1 MPEKWI
7 ESTYY
12 ENTEVSDLGNIRRTS
27 DKTER
32 NHPMRVR
39 NRATT
44 AEPCV
49 TLHPIGGKT
58 PAGGKAWRTVPLR
71 RIVWETFHGEK
82 LPRGKFVKSLNENVE
97 DCRLS
102 NLFVTS
108 PNEVKLAKLAKLEPW
123 TMTEDYRQCY
133 EWFTHCVSLDGE
145 VRKIS
150 DGFRYKWG
158 GTGQNRRTPYV
169 TLTRGKKRVHV
180 GVARLMADA
189 WLRPLE
195 KGERVVL
202 DDPDGPLAL
211 ENIRIMNLNDAMTH
225 TRGIGLAKAMGYSA
239 AIFGKS
245 PEKRKYEAA
254 KAIGAVSEWDE
265 YIFG

>member
-1 MPEKWI
+1 MPEKWV

-27 DKTER
+27 DKTPR
-32 NHPMRVR
+32 KHSMRVR

-49 TLHPIGGKT
+49 TLHPIGVRT
-58 PAGGKAWRTVPLR
+58 HAGLKAWRTVPLR
-71 RIVWETFHGEK
+71 RIVWETFHDEK
-82 LPRGKFVKSLNENVE
+82 LPRGKFVKSLNGDAE

-102 NLFVTS
+102 NLFVMS
-108 PNEVKLAKLAKLEPW
+108 PQEVKRAKVGPW

-158 GTGQNRRTPYV
+158 TTCQSRRTPYV
-169 TLTRGKKRVHV
+169 TLTKGGKRAHV

-189 WLRPLE
+189 WIRPLE

-202 DDPDGPLAL
+202 DDPYGPLAL
-211 ENIRIMNLNDAMTH
+211 ENIRIMNLEDAMIH
-225 TRGIGLAKAMGYSA
+225 TRGIGLAKEMGYSA
-239 AIFGKS
+239 ASFEMT
-245 PEKRKYEAA
+245 PEKLKYEAA

-265 YIFG
+265 YIFC

>member
-1 MPEKWI
+1 MTENWA

-32 NHPMRVR
+32 NHSMRVR

-49 TLHPIGGKT
+49 TLHPIGAKT
-58 PAGGKAWRTVPLR
+58 PAGAKAWRTVPLR

-82 LPRGKFVKSLNENVE
+82 LPRGKFVKALNGDVE

-108 PNEVKLAKLAKLEPW
+108 PHEVKRAKLGAW
-123 TMTEDYRQCY
+123 TMTENYRQCC
-133 EWFTHCVSLDGE
+133 EWFDYCVSLDGD

-150 DGFRYKWG
+150 DGFKYKWG
-158 GTGQNRRTPYV
+158 TTGQNRRTPYV
-169 TLTRGKKRVHV
+169 TLTKDKKRVHV

-189 WLRPLE
+189 WIRPLDN
-195 KGERVVL
+195 GERVVL
-202 DDPDGPLAL
+202 DDPDGPLTL
-211 ENIRIMNLNDAMTH
+211 ENIRIMNLNDAMIH

-239 AIFGKS
+239 ACAEKS
-245 PEKRKYEAA
+245 PEKLKYEAA

>member
-1 MPEKWI
+1 MTERWV

-27 DKTER
+27 DKAPR
-32 NHPMRVR
+32 NHPMRIR

-44 AEPCV
+44 AEPCA
-49 TLHPIGGKT
+49 TLHPIGAKT

-82 LPRGKFVKSLNENVE
+82 LPRGKFVKSLNGDVE

-108 PNEVKLAKLAKLEPW
+108 PHEVKRAKLEPW

-133 EWFTHCVSLDGE
+133 EWFTHCVSLDGV

-150 DGFRYKWG
+150 DGFEYKWG
-158 GTGQNRRTPYV
+158 TSGQNRKTPYV
-169 TLTRGKKRVHV
+169 TLTRAGGKRVHV

-189 WLRPLE
+189 WIRPLDKE
-195 KGERVVL
+195 ERVVL
-202 DDPDGPLAL
+202 DDPDGPPTL
-211 ENIRIMNLNDAMTH
+211 ENIRIMNLNDAMTY
-225 TRGIGLAKAMGYSA
+225 T
-239 AIFGKS
+239 
-245 PEKRKYEAA
+245 EKRKYEAA

>member
-1 MPEKWI
+1 MPEKWVV
-7 ESTYY
+7 STYY

-32 NHPMRVR
+32 NHSMRVR

-49 TLHPIGGKT
+49 TLHPIGVRT
-58 PAGGKAWRTVPLR
+58 PAGLKAWRTVPLR
-71 RIVWETFHGEK
+71 RIVWEAFHDEK
-82 LPRGKFVKSLNENVE
+82 LPRGKFVKSLNGNVE

-108 PNEVKLAKLAKLEPW
+108 PHEVKRAKLGPW
-123 TMTEDYRQCY
+123 TMPENYRQCY
-133 EWFTHCVSLDGE
+133 EWFGHCVSLDGE

-150 DGFRYKWG
+150 DGFKYKWG
-158 GTGQNRRTPYV
+158 ATGKSRKTPYV
-169 TLTRGKKRVHV
+169 TLTKGKIRAHV

-189 WLRPLE
+189 WIRPLD
-195 KGERVVL
+195 KKERVVL
-202 DDPDGPLAL
+202 EDPDGPLTL
-211 ENIRIMNLNDAMTH
+211 ENIRIMDLNDAMVY
-225 TRGIGLAKAMGYSA
+225 TRGMGYSGA
-239 AIFGKS
+239 SFEKT

>member
-1 MPEKWI
+1 MPERWV

-27 DKTER
+27 DKTPR
-32 NHPMRVR
+32 KHSMRIR

-44 AEPCV
+44 AEHCV
-49 TLHPIGGKT
+49 TLHPIGAKT
-58 PAGGKAWRTVPLR
+58 PAGLKAWRTVPLR

-82 LPRGKFVKSLNENVE
+82 LPRGKFVKSLNGNVE

-108 PNEVKLAKLAKLEPW
+108 PREVKRSKLERW

-133 EWFTHCVSLDGE
+133 EWFTHCVSLDGV

-150 DGFRYKWG
+150 DGFKYKWG
-158 GTGQNRRTPYV
+158 TTGQNRRTPYV
-169 TLTRGKKRVHV
+169 TLCREGKRVHV

-189 WLRPLE
+189 WIRPLE

-202 DDPDGPLAL
+202 DDPYGPLAL
-211 ENIRIMNLNDAMTH
+211 ENIRIMNLEDAMIH
-225 TRGIGLAKAMGYSA
+225 TRGIGLAKAMGHSA
-239 AIFGKS
+239 ASFEKT
-245 PEKRKYEAA
+245 PEKLKYEAA

>member
-1 MPEKWI
+1 MPEKWV

-12 ENTEVSDLGNIRRTS
+12 ENTEVSNLGNIRRTS

-32 NHPMRVR
+32 NHSMRVR

-49 TLHPIGGKT
+49 TLHPIGIRT
-58 PAGGKAWRTVPLR
+58 PAGLKSWRTVPLR
-71 RIVWETFHGEK
+71 RIVWETFHDEK
-82 LPRGKFVKSLNENVE
+82 LPRGKFVKSLNGDVE

-108 PNEVKLAKLAKLEPW
+108 PHEVKRANLEPW
-123 TMTEDYRQCY
+123 TMTEDYRQCC
-133 EWFTHCVSLDGE
+133 EWFDYCVSLDGE
-145 VRKIS
+145 VRKII

-158 GTGQNRRTPYV
+158 TTCQKRRTPYV
-169 TLTRGKKRVHV
+169 TLRKGRRGVHV

-189 WLRPLE
+189 WIRPLE

-225 TRGIGLAKAMGYSA
+225 TRCIALAKAVGYSA
-239 AIFGKS
+239 ASFGKT

>member
-1 MPEKWI
+1 MSERWV

-27 DKTER
+27 DKTPR
-32 NHPMRVR
+32 NHPMRIR

-49 TLHPIGGKT
+49 TLHPIGAKT
-58 PAGGKAWRTVPLR
+58 PAGAKAWRTVPLR
-71 RIVWETFHGEK
+71 RIVWETFHEEK
-82 LPRGKFVKSLNENVE
+82 LPRGKFVKSLNGNVE

-108 PNEVKLAKLAKLEPW
+108 PNEVKRSKLELW

-133 EWFTHCVSLDGE
+133 EWFTHCVSLEGV

-150 DGFRYKWG
+150 DGFIHKWG
-158 GTGQNRRTPYV
+158 TTGQNRRTPYV
-169 TLTRGKKRVHV
+169 TLTRDGKRVHV

-189 WLRPLE
+189 WIRPLE

-202 DDPDGPLAL
+202 DDPYAPLSL
-211 ENIRIMNLNDAMTH
+211 ENIRIMNLDDAMVH
-225 TRGIGLAKAMGYSA
+225 IRGIGLAKAMGYSA
-239 AIFGKS
+239 SSFNRTH
-245 PEKRKYEAA
+245 EQRKYEAA

>member
-1 MPEKWI
+1 MPEKWV

-44 AEPCV
+44 AEPCA
-49 TLHPIGGKT
+49 TLHPIGVRT
-58 PAGGKAWRTVPLR
+58 PAGLKAWRTVPLR
-71 RIVWETFHGEK
+71 RIVWETFHDEK
-82 LPRGKFVKSLNENVE
+82 LPRGKFVKSLNGDVE

-108 PNEVKLAKLAKLEPW
+108 PQEVKLAKLEPW
-123 TMTEDYRQCY
+123 TMTEDYRQCR
-133 EWFTHCVSLDGE
+133 EWFAYCVSLDGE
-145 VRKIS
+145 VRRIS
-150 DGFRYKWG
+150 DGFRHKWG
-158 GTGQNRRTPYV
+158 APGHSRKTPYV
-169 TLTRGKKRVHV
+169 SLSSGKKRVHV

-189 WLRPLE
+189 WIRPLE

-202 DDPDGPLAL
+202 SDSNAPLTL
-211 ENIRIMNLNDAMTH
+211 DNIRIMNLNDAMIY

-239 AIFGKS
+239 ASFEKS

>member
-1 MPEKWI
+1 MTERWR

-12 ENTEVSDLGNIRRTS
+12 ENTEVSDLGNVRRTS
-27 DKTER
+27 DKAPR

-49 TLHPIGGKT
+49 TLHPIGFKT
-58 PAGGKAWRTVPLR
+58 PAGIKAWRTVPLR
-71 RIVWETFHGEK
+71 RIVWETFNGEK
-82 LPRGKFVKSLNENVE
+82 LPRGKFVKSLNGDVE

-108 PNEVKLAKLAKLEPW
+108 PHEVKRAKLEPW

-133 EWFTHCVSLDGE
+133 EWFTHCVSLEGV

-150 DGFRYKWG
+150 DGFKYKWM
-158 GTGQNRRTPYV
+158 TSGQNRKTPYV
-169 TLTRGKKRVHV
+169 TLCKGGTRVHV

-189 WLRPLE
+189 WIRPLE
-195 KGERVVL
+195 EGERVVL

-211 ENIRIMNLNDAMTH
+211 ENIRIMDLSDAMAH
-225 TRGIGLAKAMGYSA
+225 TRGIGLAKATGFTSA
-239 AIFGKS
+239 SYGKT

>member
-1 MPEKWI
+1 MTERWL

-27 DKTER
+27 DKTPR
-32 NHPMRVR
+32 NHSMRVR

-49 TLHPIGGKT
+49 TLHPIGART

-71 RIVWETFHGEK
+71 RIVWETFHDEK
-82 LPRGKFVKSLNENVE
+82 LPRGKFVKSLNGDVE

-102 NLFVTS
+102 NLFITS
-108 PNEVKLAKLAKLEPW
+108 PHEVKRAKLEPW

-133 EWFTHCVSLDGE
+133 EWFTHCVSLEGE

-158 GTGQNRRTPYV
+158 TTGQSRKTPYV
-169 TLTRGKKRVHV
+169 TLCKGRTRRQTHG
-180 GVARLMADA
+180 GRL
-189 WLRPLE
+189 
-195 KGERVVL
+195 
-202 DDPDGPLAL
+202 DP
-211 ENIRIMNLNDAMTH
+211 
-225 TRGIGLAKAMGYSA
+225 SA
-239 AIFGKS
+239 G
-245 PEKRKYEAA
+245 
-254 KAIGAVSEWDE
+254 
-265 YIFG
+265 

>member
-1 MPEKWI
+1 MTERWI

-27 DKTER
+27 DKSPR
-32 NHPMRVR
+32 NHPMRIR

-49 TLHPIGGKT
+49 TLHPIGAKT
-58 PAGGKAWRTVPLR
+58 TAGGKAWRTVPLR
-71 RIVWETFHGEK
+71 RIVWEAFHDEK
-82 LPRGKFVKSLNENVE
+82 LPRGKFVKSLNGDAE

-108 PNEVKLAKLAKLEPW
+108 PHEVKRAKLEPW
-123 TMTEDYRQCY
+123 TMTEDYRQCH
-133 EWFTHCVSLDGE
+133 EWFMHCVSLEGE

-150 DGFRYKWG
+150 DGFIYQWG
-158 GTGQNRRTPYV
+158 ASGQNRKTPYV
-169 TLTRGKKRVHV
+169 TLSRGRKSFHV

-189 WLRPLE
+189 WIRPLE

-202 DDPDGPLAL
+202 EDPDGPLTL
-211 ENIRIMNLNDAMTH
+211 ENIRIMNLNDAMIY
-225 TRGIGLAKAMGYSA
+225 TRSIGLAKVMRYSA
-239 AIFGKS
+239 AGFEKT
-245 PEKRKYEAA
+245 PEKCKYEAA
-254 KAIGAVSEWDE
+254 KAMGAVSEWDE

>member
-1 MPEKWI
+1 MTESWI
-7 ESTYY
+7 KSTYY

-27 DKTER
+27 DKTPR
-32 NHPMRVR
+32 NHPMRIR

-49 TLHPIGGKT
+49 TLHPIGAKT
-58 PAGGKAWRTVPLR
+58 AAGAKAWRTVPLR
-71 RIVWETFHGEK
+71 RIVWEAFNGEK
-82 LPRGKFVKSLNENVE
+82 LPRGKFVKSLNGDAE

-108 PNEVKLAKLAKLEPW
+108 PHEVKRAKLEPW
-123 TMTEDYRQCY
+123 TMTEEYRQCY
-133 EWFTHCVSLDGE
+133 EWFEHCVSLDGV

-158 GTGQNRRTPYV
+158 TTGQNRKTPYV
-169 TLTRGKKRVHV
+169 TLCRGVTRVHV

-189 WLRPLE
+189 WIRPLDE
-195 KGERVVL
+195 GERVVL
-202 DDPDGPLAL
+202 DDPDGPLTL
-211 ENIRIMNLNDAMTH
+211 ENIRIMDLRDAMAH
-225 TRGIGLAKAMGYSA
+225 IRAIGLAKETGYSA
-239 AIFGKS
+239 SSFAKN

>member
-1 MPEKWI
+1 MSEKWV

-32 NHPMRVR
+32 KHSMRVR

-44 AEPCV
+44 AELCV
-49 TLHPIGGKT
+49 TLHPIGART
-58 PAGGKAWRTVPLR
+58 PAGLKAWRTVPLR
-71 RIVWETFHGEK
+71 RIVWEAFHDEK
-82 LPRGKFVKSLNENVE
+82 LPRGKFVKSLNGDVE

-102 NLFVTS
+102 NLFITS
-108 PNEVKLAKLAKLEPW
+108 PHEVKRTKLGRW
-123 TMTEDYRQCY
+123 TMTEDYRQCH
-133 EWFTHCVSLDGE
+133 EWFTHCVSLEGE

-150 DGFRYKWG
+150 DGFKYKWG
-158 GTGQNRRTPYV
+158 TSGQNRRTPYV
-169 TLTRGKKRVHV
+169 TLCMGKRRAHV

-189 WLRPLE
+189 WIRPLDNE
-195 KGERVVL
+195 ERVVL
-202 DDPDGPLAL
+202 DDPDGPLTL
-211 ENIRIMNLNDAMTH
+211 ENIRIMNFNDAMIY
-225 TRGIGLAKAMGYSA
+225 TRAIGLAKVMGHSA
-239 AIFGKS
+239 ASFKKN

>member
-1 MPEKWI
+1 MPEKWV

-32 NHPMRVR
+32 KHPMRVR

-49 TLHPIGGKT
+49 TLHPIGVRT
-58 PAGGKAWRTVPLR
+58 PAGLKAWRTVPLR
-71 RIVWETFHGEK
+71 RIVWETFHYEK
-82 LPRGKFVKSLNENVE
+82 LPRGKFVKSLNGDVE

-108 PNEVKLAKLAKLEPW
+108 PHEVKRSNLEPW

-133 EWFTHCVSLDGE
+133 EWFEYCVNLDGV

-150 DGFRYKWG
+150 DGFIYKWG
-158 GTGQNRRTPYV
+158 STGRSRRTPYV
-169 TLTRGKKRVHV
+169 TLSKGKARVHV

-189 WLRPLE
+189 WIRPLD

-202 DDPDGPLAL
+202 DDPDGPLDL
-211 ENIRIMNLNDAMTH
+211 ENIRIMNLEDAMIYA
-225 TRGIGLAKAMGYSA
+225 RGIALAKTVGYSA
-239 AIFGKS
+239 ASFEKT
-245 PEKRKYEAA
+245 PEKQKYEAA

>member
-1 MPEKWI
+1 MTEKWV

-27 DKTER
+27 DKTPR
-32 NHPMRVR
+32 KHSMRVR

-44 AEPCV
+44 AEHCV
-49 TLHPIGGKT
+49 TLHPIGAMT
-58 PAGGKAWRTVPLR
+58 PAGAKAWRTVPLR
-71 RIVWETFHGEK
+71 RVVWETFHGEK
-82 LPRGKFVKSLNENVE
+82 LPRGKFVKSLNGDVE

-102 NLFVTS
+102 NLFVMS
-108 PNEVKLAKLAKLEPW
+108 PHEVRRSKLERW
-123 TMTEDYRQCY
+123 TMTDDYRQCY
-133 EWFTHCVSLDGE
+133 EWFTHCVSLDGV

-150 DGFRYKWG
+150 DGFIHKWG
-158 GTGQNRRTPYV
+158 TTGQNRRTPYV
-169 TLTRGKKRVHV
+169 TLCREGKRVHV

-189 WLRPLE
+189 WIRPLE

-202 DDPDGPLAL
+202 DDPYGPLAL
-211 ENIRIMNLNDAMTH
+211 ENIRIMNLEDAMIY
-225 TRGIGLAKAMGYSA
+225 TRGIGLAKTMGYSA
-239 AIFGKS
+239 ASFEKT

>member
-1 MPEKWI
+1 MPETWL

-12 ENTEVSDLGNIRRTS
+12 ENTEVSDLGNIRRIL
-27 DKTER
+27 DKTPR
-32 NHPMRVR
+32 KHSMRIR

-49 TLHPIGGKT
+49 TLHPIGAKT
-58 PAGGKAWRTVPLR
+58 PAGAKAWRTVPLR

-82 LPRGKFVKSLNENVE
+82 LPRGKFVKSLNGDVA

-102 NLFVTS
+102 NLCITS
-108 PNEVKLAKLAKLEPW
+108 PHEVKRAKLGPW
-123 TMTEDYRQCY
+123 TMTEDYRQCH

-150 DGFRYKWG
+150 DGYRYKWMA
-158 GTGQNRRTPYV
+158 TGQSRRTPYV
-169 TLTRGKKRVHV
+169 TLCRKKKRVHV
-180 GVARLMADA
+180 GIARLMADA
-189 WLRPLE
+189 WIRPLE

-211 ENIRIMNLNDAMTH
+211 ENIRIMNLNDAMAY
-225 TRGIGLAKAMGYSA
+225 TRGIGLAKATGYSA
-239 AIFGKS
+239 ASFKKT
-245 PEKRKYEAA
+245 PEKQKYEAA

>member
-1 MPEKWI
+1 MTERWI

-27 DKTER
+27 DRTER
-32 NHPMRVR
+32 KHSMRIR

-49 TLHPIGGKT
+49 TLHPIGVRT
-58 PAGGKAWRTVPLR
+58 PAGLKAWRTVPLR
-71 RIVWETFHGEK
+71 RIVWETFHDEK
-82 LPRGKFVKSLNENVE
+82 LPRGKFVKSLNGDAE

-108 PNEVKLAKLAKLEPW
+108 PHEVKRAKLEPW
-123 TMTEDYRQCY
+123 TMTDDYRQCY

-158 GTGQNRRTPYV
+158 TSGQNRRTPYV
-169 TLTRGKKRVHV
+169 TLTKGRTRVHV

-189 WLRPLE
+189 WIRPLD

-202 DDPDGPLAL
+202 EDPDGPLTL
-211 ENIRIMNLNDAMTH
+211 ENIRIMNLNDAMIH

-239 AIFGKS
+239 ASFEQT

>member
-1 MPEKWI
+1 MTENWA

-27 DKTER
+27 DKTPR
-32 NHPMRVR
+32 KHPMRIR

-44 AEPCV
+44 SEPCV
-49 TLHPIGGKT
+49 TLHPIGVRT
-58 PAGGKAWRTVPLR
+58 PAGVKAWRTVPLR
-71 RIVWETFHGEK
+71 RIVWETFHDEK
-82 LPRGKFVKSLNENVE
+82 LPRGKFVKSLNGDAE

-108 PNEVKLAKLAKLEPW
+108 PHEVNRAKLEPW
-123 TMTEDYRQCY
+123 TMTDEYRQSY
-133 EWFTHCVSLDGE
+133 EWFTHCVSLEGV

-150 DGFRYKWG
+150 DGFRHKWG
-158 GTGQNRRTPYV
+158 DTGQNRRTPYV
-169 TLTRGKKRVHV
+169 TLCREGKRVHV

-195 KGERVVL
+195 KWERVVL
-202 DDPDGPLAL
+202 DDPDGPLTL
-211 ENIRIMNLNDAMTH
+211 ENIRIMNINDAMTH
-225 TRGIGLAKAMGYSA
+225 VRAIGLAKAMGYSA
-239 AIFGKS
+239 ASFKKT
-245 PEKRKYEAA
+245 PERRKYEAA

>member
-1 MPEKWI
+1 MTERWA

-27 DKTER
+27 DKTTR
-32 NHPMRVR
+32 NHPMRIR

-49 TLHPIGGKT
+49 TLHPIGAKT

-71 RIVWETFHGEK
+71 RIVWETFNGEK
-82 LPRGKFVKSLNENVE
+82 LPRGKFVKSLNGDAE

-108 PNEVKLAKLAKLEPW
+108 PHEVKRAKLGPW

-158 GTGQNRRTPYV
+158 TTGQSRRTPYV
-169 TLTRGKKRVHV
+169 TLCRGEKRVHV

-189 WLRPLE
+189 WIRPLDE
-195 KGERVVL
+195 GERVVL
-202 DDPDGPLAL
+202 EDPDGPLAL
-211 ENIRIMNLNDAMTH
+211 ENIRIMDLNDAMIY
-225 TRGIGLAKAMGYSA
+225 TRGIGLAKSMGYSA
-239 AIFGKS
+239 ASFEKT

>member
-1 MPEKWI
+1 MPERWL

-12 ENTEVSDLGNIRRTS
+12 ENTEVSDLGNVRRAS
-27 DKTER
+27 NKKPR

-39 NRATT
+39 NRATCP
-44 AEPCV
+44 EPCV
-49 TLHPIGGKT
+49 TLHPIGAKT
-58 PAGGKAWRTVPLR
+58 PAGAKAWRTVPLR
-71 RIVWETFHGEK
+71 RIVWETFRGEK
-82 LPRGKFVKSLNENVE
+82 LPRGKFVKSLNGDAE

-108 PNEVKLAKLAKLEPW
+108 PHEVKRAKLEPW

-158 GTGQNRRTPYV
+158 STGQSRRTPYV
-169 TLTRGKKRVHV
+169 TLCKEGRRAHV

-189 WLRPLE
+189 WIRPVE
-195 KGERVVL
+195 KWERVVL
-202 DDPDGPLAL
+202 DNSDGPLTL
-211 ENIRIMNLNDAMTH
+211 ENIRIMSMKDAMIY
-225 TRGIGLAKAMGYSA
+225 TRGIGLAKSMGYSA
-239 AIFGKS
+239 ASLTKT
-245 PEKRKYEAA
+245 PEKLKYEAA

>member
-1 MPEKWI
+1 MPEKWV

-27 DKTER
+27 DKTPR
-32 NHPMRVR
+32 SHSMRIR

-49 TLHPIGGKT
+49 TLHPIGAKT
-58 PAGGKAWRTVPLR
+58 PAGNKAWRTVPLR
-71 RIVWETFHGEK
+71 RIVWEAFHGEK
-82 LPRGKFVKSLNENVE
+82 LPRGKFVKSLNGIVE

-108 PNEVKLAKLAKLEPW
+108 PHEVRRSKLGPW
-123 TMTEDYRQCY
+123 TMTENYRQCY
-133 EWFTHCVSLDGE
+133 EWFDYCVSLDGE
-145 VRKIS
+145 VRKIL

-158 GTGQNRRTPYV
+158 TTGQKRKTPYV
-169 TLTRGKKRVHV
+169 TLRRGGTRVHV

-189 WLRPLE
+189 WIRPLE
-195 KGERVVL
+195 KGESVVL
-202 DDPDGPLAL
+202 EDPDGPLAL
-211 ENIRIMNLNDAMTH
+211 ENIRIMNLNDAMIH
-225 TRGIGLAKAMGYSA
+225 TRSIGLAKSTGYSA
-239 AIFGKS
+239 ASFGKT
-245 PEKRKYEAA
+245 PERRKYEAA

>member
-1 MPEKWI
+1 MHERWV

-27 DKTER
+27 DKTPR
-32 NHPMRVR
+32 NHPMRIR
-39 NRATT
+39 NHATT

-49 TLHPIGGKT
+49 TLHPIGAKT

-82 LPRGKFVKSLNENVE
+82 LPRGKFVKSLNGNVE

-108 PNEVKLAKLAKLEPW
+108 PQDVKRAKLDRW
-123 TMTEDYRQCY
+123 TMTEDYRECY
-133 EWFTHCVSLDGE
+133 EWFAHCVSLDGD

-158 GTGQNRRTPYV
+158 TTGQNRKTPYV
-169 TLTRGKKRVHV
+169 TLTRDGTRVHV

-189 WLRPLE
+189 WIRPVE
-195 KGERVVL
+195 KDEKVVL

-211 ENIRIMNLNDAMTH
+211 ENIRIMNLNDAMVH
-225 TRGIGLAKAMGYSA
+225 IRGIGLARTMGYSA
-239 AIFGKS
+239 LSFNRT
-245 PEKRKYEAA
+245 PEQRKYEEA